1 MKTEF
6 RKAILPAEARSL
18 QLFDGKV
25 FSEADRFHAAY
36 WRELESYWLLV
47 GGVKAGCCA
56 FVRNLDFQE
65 DVRADFRNVRM
76 PGSLYIASTG
86 LLPKFQGQGFGSL
99 MKAWQICF
107 ARQHGFTR
115 IVTNVRRRN

>member
-1 MKTEF
+1 
-6 RKAILPAEARSL
+6 
-18 QLFDGKV
+18 
-25 FSEADRFHAAY
+25 
-36 WRELESYWLLV
+36 
-47 GGVKAGCCA
+47 VKAGCCA

-115 IVTNVRRRN
+115 IVTNVRRRNQAIVKLNRSFGFRRLRTTPGYYHEPADATVVMELLLEPKPRP